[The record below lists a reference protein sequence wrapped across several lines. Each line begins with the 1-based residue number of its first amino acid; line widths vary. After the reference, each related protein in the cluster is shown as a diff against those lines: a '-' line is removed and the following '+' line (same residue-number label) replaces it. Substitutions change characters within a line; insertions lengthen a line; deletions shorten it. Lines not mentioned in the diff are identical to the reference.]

1 MLLVFSQLR
10 RLDLIQV
17 LVSVRQK
24 DYIYELQTR
33 RFQKLKYKNLMKR
46 ILRLVL

>member
-24 DYIYELQTR
+24 DYIYELQNE